1 MDSTVSETQQLRRKD
16 RAPASQGGRL
26 GEPRAYVRRDCVVFR
41 KTKDEFGGLSNMA
54 PGFPLLVSGVA
65 IRTSEALYQACRY
78 PHMPDVQRLI
88 VNETSPMTLKM
99 RTRHYRPQSRPD
111 WDDVRH
117 KIMRWCL
124 RVKLAENWDAF
135 GALLLAT
142 GERDIV
148 EDSAKDSYWGAID
161 NGEGLLRGQNV
172 LGRLL
177 MELRSRLR
185 QERDALMYV
194 PALPLKDFLLLGQE
208 IDDVGLQ
215 EGGLREVRD
224 DPFLLAYQAR
234 KG

>member
-1 MDSTVSETQQLRRKD
+1 MRSVDSRT
-16 RAPASQGGRL
+16 
-26 GEPRAYVRRDCVVFR
+26 YVRRDSVVFR

-54 PGFPLLVSGVA
+54 PGFPLLVSGVE
-65 IRTSEALYQACRY
+65 IRTAEALYQACRY
-78 PHMPDVQRLI
+78 PHKPDVQCLI

-99 RTRHYRPQSRPD
+99 RTRPYRSQSRPD

-148 EDSAKDSYWGAID
+148 EDSAKDPYWGAID

-177 MELRSRLR
+177 MELRGRLR
-185 QERDALMYV
+185 EEREALMYV
-194 PALPLKDFLLLGQE
+194 PTLPLKDFRLLGRE
-208 IDDVGLQ
+208 IEDLDLQ
-215 EGGLREVRD
+215 NRALPVVRE
-224 DPFLLAYQAR
+224 DPFRLAYQHR